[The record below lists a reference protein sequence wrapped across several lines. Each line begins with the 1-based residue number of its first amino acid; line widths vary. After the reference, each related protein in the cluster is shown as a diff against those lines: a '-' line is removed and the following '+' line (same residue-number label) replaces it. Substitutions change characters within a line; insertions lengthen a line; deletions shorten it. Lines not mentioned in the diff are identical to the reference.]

1 MDALAL
7 ARNRTRARRGE
18 GGAVLFIV
26 AMTLAVLASVGVY
39 ALAAAATEVKTSG
52 NERQNTQTHYLA
64 EYGIVGASHEVSATK
79 AQWYLQQMQ
88 ATPDLCPL
96 SLPGVPTTADI
107 MVRACWRIGSAEMSK
122 TWLTSTT
129 PVTVKYNGA
138 APLSAT
144 DPPGSFGAV
153 PMTGD
158 FFVEL
163 TEPSQAT
170 APARYGL
177 DLHFCFIDVTATA
190 SGITTPVLAG
200 ASDPTTSGF
209 AGEGLEVQRA
219 RFMAGP
225 VQCPR

>member
-1 MDALAL
+1 MDPLELAL
-7 ARNRTRARRGE
+7 SRTRRRARE

-39 ALAAAATEVKTSG
+39 ALTAAATEVKTSG

-64 EYGIVGASHEVSATK
+64 EYGIVGAAHEVSGTK

-88 ATPDLCPL
+88 AAPDLCPL
-96 SLPGVPTTADI
+96 SLPGVPTTADT
-107 MVRACWRIGSAEMSK
+107 MLRACWRIGSAEMSK
-122 TWLTSTT
+122 AWLSTT
-129 PVTVKYNGA
+129 PVTVKYSGA
-138 APLSAT
+138 APLST
-144 DPPGSFGAV
+144 TSPPGSFGAV

-163 TEPSQAT
+163 TEPSQA
-170 APARYGL
+170 AGPARYGL
-177 DLHFCFIDVTATA
+177 DLHFCFIDLTATA

-200 ASDPTTSGF
+200 ATDPTTSGF

-219 RFMAGP
+219 RFIAGP